1 MLAFLR
7 NVCYHIQAPAK
18 GVISWIMIRMG
29 GATNG
34 EV

>member
-1 MLAFLR
+1 MLAFFIKLW
-7 NVCYHIQAPAK
+7 YHIQAPAK